1 MTIIA
6 KKLMGGGKS
15 LSYLVIALAAL
26 AAVQSAW
33 GADYAQYHWIGKG
46 DGYWETDVNW
56 ESGTTTTEKYRGHHF
71 DKAAET
77 KIVKF
82 STVNEADGRI
92 AIEGVDNG
100 SSDEDPYVFLADDN
114 DSGVKLKGVSSD
126 FEIGNWKQGHLHIL
140 RGTYKCAAVKAGNS
154 ENNGKVPLVIGG
166 GGAGINATL
175 SATYTGDAVIVQK
188 GMVKVLANGT
198 LNCSG
203 IFKVGPTSGLTG
215 EVLVDG
221 GMVSSEQD
229 FCIYRGALTID
240 SGSLEVAPGKWMAF
254 YKSNNANTV
263 TLNGGTLTISEFG
276 RKDDGTGT
284 IVFNGGTLVAN
295 RNSTVANKGLIY
307 SAITV
312 KVMERGG
319 TINTGGFTVDIN
331 AALSEDPSS
340 TGGGMTFKGGG
351 IVKLASGNTYKGN
364 TTVELGTT
372 VHVKSA
378 SDIPGGIAVT
388 PPETTLAEDVYTLIT
403 IEEEG
408 TSAADLLFKVV
419 APENVTLRLSSDEKS
434 VLCIYGYPPNTWI
447 GGASG
452 SLSVASNWSLGSVPN
467 SGDNCVIGNAETT
480 ANLENPEGSTF
491 APASI
496 TFPANS
502 KVVTIYGDAAITGI
516 EAITNLSESA
526 HIFNCAV
533 EGEVIDFYND
543 FNRCEFRG
551 GITLKT
557 PSFGGGESN
566 KARGLVG
573 NWCFTGDWTPAIY
586 NCVGVNDNSESKS
599 SVTVKGK
606 LLNPKD
612 LSIESGS
619 VVTAATMKAEEGN
632 LYSAYDNNGRLV
644 ITGKVEIATTQD
656 FRWLREDSQ
665 NGVIIVG
672 GIVFKTD
679 KWPWLNAKTLVV
691 GKDGINFDSEY
702 NNTLRFSNSA
712 GPKLYARD
720 ETLTLGAGYER
731 KTQMYAINTGTTL
744 TICTTQFESEDAA
757 TVYVNGKISNKN
769 GGSSWSG
776 GMAVTGKGTLV
787 FNSQSTFSGGLV
799 VSDTAIVK
807 VSANCTPGTGAI
819 TLGARTT
826 LALTATSREFITPH
840 LANELK
846 LPMEGVATIR
856 IDGVRLRSGEHQIAF
871 VASGSGT
878 ADNVVFDATSDAFKG
893 RKYSWYI
900 DDSGYLVLN
909 IQSSGTVIIVR

>member
-1 MTIIA
+1 MIGIINNICR
-6 KKLMGGGKS
+6 GGVKTS
-15 LSYLVIALAAL
+15 SYLVIALAAL

-33 GADYAQYHWIGKG
+33 GADYAQYHWTGKG

-56 ESGTTTTEKYRGHHF
+56 ERGTTTTQAYRGHHF

-82 STVNEADGRI
+82 STDNKADGRI
-92 AIEGVDNG
+92 AIEGTDND

-114 DSGVKLKGVSSD
+114 DFGVELKGVCSD

-154 ENNGKVPLVIGG
+154 ENNGNVPLVIGG
-166 GGAGINATL
+166 GGAGTNATL

-203 IFKVGPTSGLTG
+203 IFKVGPTSGLMG

-221 GMVSSEQD
+221 GMVSCEQD

-254 YKSNNANTV
+254 YKPKDANTV
-263 TLNGGTLTISEFG
+263 TLNGGTLTISQFG
-276 RKDDGTGT
+276 RNDDGTGT

-295 RNSTVANKGLIY
+295 QNSTVAERGLIY

-378 SDIPGGIAVT
+378 SDIRGGIAVT
-388 PPETTLAEDVYTLIT
+388 LPETPVEDVYTLIV
-403 IEEEG
+403 IDDEG
-408 TSAADLLFKVV
+408 AFD
-419 APENVTLRLSSDEKS
+419 ENIWNDDDVPPGATLRLSGDGKS
-434 VLCIYGYPPNTWI
+434 IFCIYGNPANTWV
-447 GGASG
+447 GGPSG
-452 SLSVASNWSLGSVPN
+452 SLNEATNWSLGIVPS

-480 ANLENPEGSTF
+480 ANLENPVESTF

-502 KVVTIYGDAAITGI
+502 KVVTISGDAAITGI
-516 EAITNLSESA
+516 KAITNLSESA

-533 EGEVIDFYND
+533 EGEEIDFYND
-543 FNRCEFRG
+543 SNRCEFRG
-551 GITLKT
+551 GITLTT
-557 PSFGGGESN
+557 PSFGGANSN

-573 NWCFTGDWTPAIY
+573 NWCFTGNWTPDTC
-586 NCVGVNDNSESKS
+586 NCVGVNDNSGS
-599 SVTVKGK
+599 SVTVEGE

-612 LSIESGS
+612 LTIMPGSI
-619 VVTAATMKAEEGN
+619 VTAATMKATGGN
-632 LYSAYDNNGRLV
+632 SYSAYENNGRLV
-644 ITGKVEIATTQD
+644 ITGMMEVEATSD
-656 FRWLREDSQ
+656 FLLARTDTE
-665 NGVIIVG
+665 NATIIVG

-720 ETLTLGAGYER
+720 ETLTLGAGYEG
-731 KTQMYAINTGTTL
+731 KTQMYAINSGTTL

-757 TVYVNGKISNKN
+757 TVYVDGKISNKN

-799 VSDTAIVK
+799 VGDTAIVK

-819 TLGARTT
+819 TLGAGTT
-826 LALTATSREFITPH
+826 LALTATSREFTP

-856 IDGVRLRSGEHQIAF
+856 IDGARLRSDEHVIASD
-871 VASGSGT
+871 VAGGT
-878 ADNVVFDATSDAFKG
+878 ANVVLDLNSTALAG
-893 RKYSWYI
+893 REGWFEIKE
-900 DDSGYLVLN
+900 GKLYLT
-909 IQSSGTVIIVR
+909 IKPDGTMIIIR

>member
-1 MTIIA
+1 MNIIA
-6 KKLMGGGKS
+6 KNLMGGGKS

-33 GADYAQYHWIGKG
+33 GADYAQYHWTGKG

-56 ESGTTTTEKYRGHHF
+56 ESDTTTIEKYRGHHF

-126 FEIGNWKQGHLHIL
+126 FEIGNWKQGHLHVL

-154 ENNGKVPLVIGG
+154 ENNGNVPLVIGG

-229 FCIYRGALTID
+229 FCIYRGALTIN

-254 YKSNNANTV
+254 YKSKDANTV
-263 TLNGGTLTISEFG
+263 TLNGGTLTISQFG
-276 RKDDGTGT
+276 RNDDGTGT

-295 RNSTVANKGLIY
+295 QNSTEAGRGLIY

-372 VHVKSA
+372 VHVVSA
-378 SDIPGGIAVT
+378 SDIGGGIAVT
-388 PPETTLAEDVYTLIT
+388 LPATPVEDAYTLIVIDGDGAFDASILNGVDVPT
-403 IEEEG
+403 D
-408 TSAADLLFKVV
+408 A
-419 APENVTLRLSSDEKS
+419 TLRLSADRKS
-434 VLCIYGYPPNTWI
+434 ILCIYGNPVNTWV
-447 GGASG
+447 GGLSG
-452 SLSVASNWSLGSVPN
+452 SLSDASNWSFGSVPK
-467 SGDNCVIGNAETT
+467 SGESCVIGSETAASLT
-480 ANLENPEGSTF
+480 NPEGSIF

-551 GITLKT
+551 GITLTT

-573 NWCFTGDWTPAIY
+573 NWCFTGDWTPTIY
-586 NCVGVNDNSESKS
+586 NCVGVNSEPKS
-599 SVTVKGK
+599 SVTVKGE
-606 LLNPKD
+606 LLNPKN

-619 VVTAATMKAEEGN
+619 VVTAATMKATGDN
-632 LYSAYDNNGRLV
+632 SYSAYDNNGRLV
-644 ITGKVEIATTQD
+644 IIGKVEIATTQD

-691 GKDGINFDSEY
+691 GKDGINFDSEH
-702 NNTLRFSNSA
+702 NNTLRFSNSHDL
-712 GPKLYARD
+712 KLYARD
-720 ETLTLGAGYER
+720 ETLTLGAGYEE

-757 TVYVNGKISNKN
+757 TVYVNGKISYEN
-769 GGSSWSG
+769 GDQRWYG

-787 FNSQSTFSGGLV
+787 FNSLSTFSGGLV
-799 VSDTAIVK
+799 VGDTAIVK

-819 TLGARTT
+819 TLGPGTT
-826 LALTATSREFITPH
+826 LALTATSREFTP
-840 LANELK
+840 LANDLK

-856 IDGVRLRSGEHQIAF
+856 IDGVRLRSGENQVAS

-878 ADNVVFDATSDAFKG
+878 ADNVVFDATSDAFNG